1 MIQKKYTYIVV
12 AIILSITVVAALT
25 VTAIPQKAPIW
36 RPPVG
41 NATFVLT
48 CPLAGNGSV
57 LALAGRCSNG
67 NVTVVKLILNGSGMW
82 INYTVNGIPF
92 APYALGGS
100 WRRLAVPVSEAR
112 WLYMKTPLS
121 KYRDVYVLFD
131 MDDVRASGGSIEG
144 NFSVIYSAYAISSTV
159 FLLDNKTLLVVVT
172 TRAVGLHKPIK
183 LPVSEH
189 IKQYTWRLYNET
201 RLAHEQAIVDVLQRL
216 K

>member
-1 MIQKKYTYIVV
+1 M
-12 AIILSITVVAALT
+12 
-25 VTAIPQKAPIW
+25 
-36 RPPVG
+36 G

-57 LALAGRCSNG
+57 LALAGPCSNG
-67 NVTVVKLILNGSGMW
+67 NVTVVRLILNGSGMW

-92 APYALGGS
+92 TPYASGGS
-100 WRRLAVPVSEAR
+100 WRQFAEPVSEAR

-131 MDDVRASGGSIEG
+131 MNNIRASGSVEG
-144 NFSVIYSAYAISSTV
+144 NFSVIYGAYAISSTV
-159 FLLDNKTLLVVVT
+159 LLADNKTLLVVVT
-172 TRAVGLHKPIK
+172 TRAVDLHKPMK

-189 IKQYTWRLYNET
+189 VGQYIERLYNET
-201 RLAHEQAIVDVLQRL
+201 RLAHERAIVDVLQRL